1 MSYKKIISLVVLIF
15 FLAGPVTAGAVSTT
29 YTITDADA
37 TVAQMGLNADS
48 LSNGSAGPGSGLSSG
63 SHIYNYVAVTGVTD
77 TSGSYTL
84 GQTAAPVDT
93 VMLVYSGT
101 FNPANPVAPV
111 AFNVDSMSG
120 DT

>member
-37 TVAQMGLNADS
+37 TVAQMALNTAS
-48 LSNGSAGPGSGLSSG
+48 LSYGSAGPGSGLSSG

-101 FNPANPVAPV
+101 FDPANPVAPV
-111 AFNVDSMSG
+111 AFNDDSMSG